1 MFSDTVIH
9 PLTDSAHLQFGTH
22 ATLLHVCL
30 GSVFASS
37 FFENHFQ
44 IFCFFHGLD
53 HKFDMDTASEFEY
66 ALDSL
71 TLICVQLQD
80 LVRDCQKLAEEKE
93 AFEKDIREPS
103 SAYFFWIEVSKYQ

>member
-1 MFSDTVIH
+1 M
-9 PLTDSAHLQFGTH
+9 
-22 ATLLHVCL
+22 
-30 GSVFASS
+30 
-37 FFENHFQ
+37 
-44 IFCFFHGLD
+44 D